1 MIAPTR
7 ICRRPS
13 AARISAVDYIVM
25 NQRRAVNQF
34 DYGTQVHRGSAVIAR
49 VSGGEQ
55 QKRGTQALASAAYQ
69 ITCHF
74 GYWFAG
80 EASLTREF
88 LFHARKVV
96 AHQIKNLFNREQ

>member
-7 ICRRPS
+7 IRRGPS
-13 AARISAVDYIVM
+13 AARIRAVDYIVM

-34 DYGTQVHRGSAVIAR
+34 DYGAQVHRGSAVIAR

-55 QKRGTQALASAAYQ
+55 QKRGTQALASSADQ
-69 ITCHF
+69 ITRHL
-74 GYWFAG
+74 GYRFAG

-88 LFHARKVV
+88 LFHAREVV